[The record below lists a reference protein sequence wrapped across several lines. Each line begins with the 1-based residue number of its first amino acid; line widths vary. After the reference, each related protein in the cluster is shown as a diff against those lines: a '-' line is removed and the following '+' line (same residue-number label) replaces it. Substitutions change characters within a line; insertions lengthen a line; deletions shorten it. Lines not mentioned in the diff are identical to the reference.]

1 MTSCRT
7 TGESG
12 FTLVEALVALAIVSA
27 MTVAFYQLLSSNI
40 KATQAVETR
49 KRALL
54 VGQSAMALASV
65 LGPRATEA
73 RNGKSADLVWEA
85 RSMDAAEE
93 EGLQTEGIEIIVSS
107 PTDRRPILALR
118 TVVARP

>member
-1 MTSCRT
+1 MTLCRT
-7 TGESG
+7 KGESG

-27 MTVAFYQLLSSNI
+27 MTAAFYQLLSSNI
-40 KATQAVETR
+40 RTGQAAELR

-73 RNGKSADLVWEA
+73 RHGESANLVWEA
-85 RSMDAAEE
+85 RSMEAPEE

-107 PTDRRPILALR
+107 PVDRRPILALR